1 MGFESQEGAG
11 GGEVPKGILKI
22 LTNINPKQ
30 NELQP
35 GTPLYNFS
43 NYQA

>member
-1 MGFESQEGAG
+1 MGFESQE

-35 GTPLYNFS
+35 GAPLYNFS